1 MLFKVGNKIIDTEKV
16 PVALIFK
23 TKDEAK
29 TLGTIISNIK
39 GGDTEYPVE
48 IEDNTNGNWW
58 FMNPAGWDKSKVD
71 EWSVL
76 NKDQAELLDKT
87 PELTRNVKFE
97 L

>member
-39 GGDTEYPVE
+39 DGDTEYPVE
-48 IEDNTNGNWW
+48 IEGNTNGNWW
-58 FMNPAGWDKSKVD
+58 FMNPAGWDKSKSD
-71 EWSVL
+71 QWSVL
-76 NKDQAELLDKT
+76 TKEEAELLAKT
-87 PELTRNVKFE
+87 PKLTMSVKFE